1 MSELTVAEAAGVAIV
16 NRLPEDVRAKLLA
29 IIDAGD
35 A

>member
-16 NRLPEDVRAKLLA
+16 NRLPEDVRAQLLA
-29 IIDAGD
+29 LIDAGD